1 MFLIQAVDLEYG
13 AAFLKQQG
21 DRRTIREEVVSAN
34 RGQIVDRRGA
44 PLAISTPVESI
55 WFDPKFFNPTGEKLE
70 QLAFL
75 LEMNPEKIKKKMQR
89 YQKRRFVYLKKG
101 VSPFE
106 ADSVE
111 ALGINGVFSQSDYQR
126 FYPAGEVTANL
137 LGYTNSDGEGLEG
150 LEYAYDQWLTGSDG
164 SRRVVKDL
172 YGRTIKVLGQPKDPE
187 VGKDLTLSIDLRIQF
202 LAYRALK
209 NAVIHH
215 RAASGSIVVLDNKT
229 GEVLAMVS
237 QPSFNPNDRS
247 RIDMSHVKNRAVTDV
262 YEPGSTMKPLAM
274 LAILESGKVNA
285 EDVINTSPGYIRLG
299 KKTLMDPRNYGA
311 MTVTKIITKSSQVGM
326 SKLALSIDADK
337 IPLMSNRL
345 GLGQFIGTGMP
356 GENGGYVPHDIYW
369 SDIERATL
377 SYGYG
382 LTVNTLQLAKAYS
395 VLGAKGKLNPVSL
408 LKQSETVN
416 GKQVV
421 APEVAAEVLSMI
433 QTVTTNEGTGR
444 RARTS
449 AYSVAGKTGTSHKV
463 GASGYDAKYNSLF
476 AGVAPA
482 NDPKITVVVSIDDP
496 KGKQYYGGEVAAP
509 IFGEVVA
516 GSLRLLEVPP
526 DLLVSRYMNNQ
537 GAM

>member
-1 MFLIQAVDLEYG
+1 LE
-13 AAFLKQQG
+13 
-21 DRRTIREEVVSAN
+21 
-34 RGQIVDRRGA
+34 
-44 PLAISTPVESI
+44 ISP
-55 WFDPKFFNPTGEKLE
+55 
-70 QLAFL
+70 A
-75 LEMNPEKIKKKMQR
+75 KIKKKMQR

-111 ALGINGVFSQSDYQR
+111 ALGIKGVFSQSDYQR
-126 FYPAGEVTANL
+126 FYPAGEVAANL
-137 LGYTNSDGEGLEG
+137 LGYTNSDGEGIEG
-150 LEYAYDQWLTGSDG
+150 LEYAYDQWLTGTDG
-164 SRRVVKDL
+164 SRRVLKDL
-172 YGRTIKVLGQPKDPE
+172 YGRTIKILGQPKDPV
-187 VGKDLTLSIDLRIQF
+187 VGKDMVLSIDLRIQF

-237 QPSFNPNDRS
+237 QPSFNPNDRTT
-247 RIDMSHVKNRAVTDV
+247 IDMSHVKNRAITDA
-262 YEPGSTMKPLAM
+262 YEPGSTMKPLSM
-274 LAILESGKVNA
+274 LAILESGKA
-285 EDVINTSPGYIRLG
+285 RPQDMINTSPGYIRVG
-299 KKTLMDPRNYGA
+299 KKTLMDPVNYGV
-311 MTVTKIITKSSQVGM
+311 MSVTKIITKSSQVGM
-326 SKLALSIDADK
+326 SKLALRVDADK
-337 IPLMSNRL
+337 IPLMYNRL

-356 GENGGYVPHDIYW
+356 GENGGFVPHDIHW

-395 VLGAKGKLNPVSL
+395 VLGSKGKLNPVSL
-408 LKQSETVN
+408 LKLSEVSS

-421 APEVAAEVLSMI
+421 SENVANDVLLML

-449 AYSVAGKTGTSHKV
+449 SYSVAGKTGTSHKV
-463 GASGYDAKYNSLF
+463 GETGYEMKYISLF
-476 AGVAPA
+476 AGLAPA
-482 NDPKITVVVSIDDP
+482 DNPKITVVVSIDDP

-526 DLLVSRYMNNQ
+526 DLLVSRFIDNQ